1 MKRFG
6 ITNPIYTSRVR
17 KVIEENYRVR
27 TLEID
32 HDMLSAMP
40 GQFLM
45 VWVPGAGE
53 RPMSIGNNLPLTISV
68 AGVGRVSSEICRLK
82 EGDVISYRGPFGKG
96 FTLPHPA
103 SGTQYPERET
113 NSPKPEAGGRR
124 RILCV
129 GGGYGVVPMYFLSK
143 EAKGQ
148 GIESVA
154 VIGGRSE
161 KDIVWEKQLFTV
173 CKEVFI
179 TTDDGSRG
187 KKGNVMAEVQWL
199 VEGKHVD
206 CVYACGPE
214 RMMEAVAKLCKQ
226 HGIPCQLSV
235 ERYMK
240 CGMGVCGSCAIDGRF
255 ACVDGPVMSGEEAL
269 SLAEFGSS
277 HRDAAGLS
285 HKL

>member
-6 ITNPIYTSRVR
+6 TINPIFTSRVK
-17 KVIEENYRVR
+17 KVIAENYRVKTIEVGR
-27 TLEID
+27 
-32 HDMLSAMP
+32 DMEKALP

-53 RPMSIGNNLPLTISV
+53 RPMSIGNGSPLTISV
-68 AGVGRVSSEICRLK
+68 ADVGKVSSEICRLK
-82 EGDVISYRGPFGKG
+82 EGDLISYRGPFGKP
-96 FTLPHPA
+96 FMI
-103 SGTQYPERET
+103 PEGA
-113 NSPKPEAGGRR
+113 K

-143 EAKGQ
+143 VAKEN
-148 GIESVA
+148 GIESLA

-161 KDIVWEKQLFTV
+161 RDIIWEKQLFLV

-187 KKGNVMAEVQWL
+187 KKGTVMVEAQWL
-199 VEGKHVD
+199 IESRKVD

-214 RMMEAVAKLCKQ
+214 KMMEALAKLCRQ
-226 HGIPCQLSV
+226 HSVPCQVSV

-240 CGMGVCGSCAIDGRF
+240 CGMGVCGSCDISGKF
-255 ACVDGPVMSGEEAL
+255 ACIDGPVMSGEEAL
-269 SLAEFGSS
+269 SLPDFGKA
-277 HRDAAGLS
+277 HRDAAGVL
-285 HKL
+285 HR